1 MSIEGTC
8 SGLPD
13 VDPEVEKAWAQIA
26 DQREAELESGAALEI
41 PDDEAIARL
50 RLRIA
55 NI

>member
-1 MSIEGTC
+1 MSMEGTR

-13 VDPEVEKAWAQIA
+13 ADPEVEQAWAQIA

-41 PDDEAIARL
+41 PDDEAITRL